1 MKLFFF
7 GITLFFCHVLSAQ
20 VIDNLDIALQ
30 SESISYPFSRV
41 SPVHPSIQIGTS
53 FRKRIKEKSE
63 RNYNLYLG
71 FYHHKDVENGIYLR
85 GEYAHTFI
93 IAKKVGITL
102 PIGLGYLHTFY
113 PGELFS
119 QNDDGSFSKVN
130 QLGRTHIM
138 ATTGIGLSY
147 RGFEKIEPYIQHDFM
162 AQYPFGKTIPL
173 LPHSFV
179 RLGVKFKI

>member
-1 MKLFFF
+1 MKFNFFLIAALFY
-7 GITLFFCHVLSAQ
+7 VQLSAQ
-20 VIDNLDIALQ
+20 IIDNLDVAIQ

-41 SPVHPSIQIGTS
+41 SPIHPSIQIGTS
-53 FRKRIKEKSE
+53 FRKRLKEKSE
-63 RNYNLYLG
+63 RNYNLYVG

-93 IAKKVGITL
+93 IAKKVGVIL

-119 QNDDGSFSKVN
+119 QNNDGSFSKVD
-130 QLGRTHIM
+130 QLGRAHII

-147 RGFEKIEPYIQHDFM
+147 RGFKNIEPYIQHDFM
-162 AQYPFGKTIPL
+162 AQYPFGETIPL
-173 LPHSFV
+173 LPHSFL